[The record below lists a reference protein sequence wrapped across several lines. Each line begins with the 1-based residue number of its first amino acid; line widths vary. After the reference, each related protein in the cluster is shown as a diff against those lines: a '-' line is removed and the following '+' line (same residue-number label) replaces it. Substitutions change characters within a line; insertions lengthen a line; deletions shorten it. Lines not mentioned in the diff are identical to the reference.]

1 MTIPNDTGPSAADFD
16 HMVSALQIDAEKV
29 EVVTAD
35 NAQDVRDLIAR
46 AQATTKKVEA
56 ARKEAKQ
63 PHLDAGKAVDAEFK
77 PHRET
82 LDSVVAALKEP
93 LQAYL
98 VAEEKRR
105 QAEAEAARKAAEEAA
120 AFAEDAQGED
130 EDPELAAKAAE
141 FARKREERA
150 AQAEALAEN
159 GARVES
165 GSGLARAASLRT
177 YRYAELT
184 DAKAA
189 AAHYSSH
196 PDVLA
201 AIEKV
206 ANAEIRAAKGAPVS
220 IPGVAVREEQRVA

>member
-1 MTIPNDTGPSAADFD
+1 MTIPNDAGPVAADFD
-16 HMVSALQIDAEKV
+16 HMVSALQMDAEKV
-29 EVVTAD
+29 ETVTAD

-77 PHRET
+77 PHKET
-82 LDSVVAALKEP
+82 LDGVVAALKKP

-120 AFAEDAQGED
+120 AFAEDAQEED

-141 FARKREERA
+141 FAA
-150 AQAEALAEN
+150 AAATSSS
-159 GARVES
+159 V
-165 GSGLARAASLRT
+165 LARASQMGIL
-177 YRYAELT
+177 
-184 DAKAA
+184 DC
-189 AAHYSSH
+189 
-196 PDVLA
+196 
-201 AIEKV
+201 
-206 ANAEIRAAKGAPVS
+206 
-220 IPGVAVREEQRVA
+220 